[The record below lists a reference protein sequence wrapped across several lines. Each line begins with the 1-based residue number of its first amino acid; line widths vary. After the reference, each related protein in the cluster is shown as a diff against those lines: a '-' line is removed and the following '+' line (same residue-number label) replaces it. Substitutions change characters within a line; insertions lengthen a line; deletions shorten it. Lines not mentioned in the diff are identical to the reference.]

1 MTLDASWCGW
11 IILKLNLGKFLHGN
25 VLFNQ
30 SIPCHARSNVVVV
43 DKAARS
49 ECEMWWWMSLL
60 LLEAVVW
67 ALLLTDVGAGGGM
80 AAKEVIQ
87 FTPWAE
93 VSSRQQPANRIAKQ
107 QISPN
112 NQHEIETDL
121 YQTTN
126 KILSFSS
133 KEGRKLYNLLHS
145 LLFCPPYCPVRLIK

>member
-1 MTLDASWCGW
+1 
-11 IILKLNLGKFLHGN
+11 
-25 VLFNQ
+25 
-30 SIPCHARSNVVVV
+30 
-43 DKAARS
+43 
-49 ECEMWWWMSLL
+49 
-60 LLEAVVW
+60 
-67 ALLLTDVGAGGGM
+67 M

-133 KEGRKLYNLLHS
+133 KEGRK
-145 LLFCPPYCPVRLIK
+145 